1 MKNNDKI
8 RERVSYKRFEKIY
21 NTLEGNNKAQTMKT
35 IYNVMEDMKAFHY
48 RTTALHAYE
57 SLQLLLEDKNK

>member
-21 NTLEGNNKAQTMKT
+21 NTLEGNNKAQIMKIIIMNIKLLHLLI
-35 IYNVMEDMKAFHY
+35 IYF
-48 RTTALHAYE
+48 
-57 SLQLLLEDKNK
+57 LL

>member
-1 MKNNDKI
+1 
-8 RERVSYKRFEKIY
+8 
-21 NTLEGNNKAQTMKT
+21 MKT